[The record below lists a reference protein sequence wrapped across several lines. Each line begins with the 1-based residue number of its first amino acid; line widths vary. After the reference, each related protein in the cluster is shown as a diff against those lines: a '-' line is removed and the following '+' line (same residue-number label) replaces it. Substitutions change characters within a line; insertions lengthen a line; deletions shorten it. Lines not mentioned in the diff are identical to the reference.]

1 MVYYD
6 LNVDS
11 SLSEPKIKAML
22 SLHTKYGYDSVAI
35 THTVE
40 GKIGY
45 KDVCKIKKVNIEDES
60 EKSTSSGWM
69 RMGDS
74 NKTIKQYTRL
84 QVICK
89 TMAEFQMITANNPVI
104 QSYDIISVVPYDVS
118 VFNAACNSNE
128 IDIITI
134 DTFSKFIIKPE
145 RVRQCIGKGIFIEI
159 LYGNLFGMDADRVA
173 FFQIA
178 SSLVRSSFGKNI
190 ILSSSGKSSTT
201 LRSPYDLS
209 NLGHLFGLTF
219 DQAKAAV
226 SKHPHSAV
234 LHAITRRT
242 KGIATVTDPNLL
254 KDLELWKLE
263 RKEDTQPTNNNI
275 PHEKH
280 INKEFDKDSRVEK
293 ETTPK
298 QTTIKSTT
306 TTTTTTASA
315 STKTKTQPT
324 TPPTTEKNTP
334 SLPNQPQ
341 KSITVKTNKKPP
353 TTTEKN
359 TIQKQTKMDIDDNNK
374 RKRE

>member
-6 LNVDS
+6 LNIDS
-11 SLSEPKIKAML
+11 SLPEPKIKSML

-45 KDVCKIKKVNIEDES
+45 KDVCKIKKIQIEDDS

-69 RMGDS
+69 KMGDS

-89 TMAEFQMITANNPVI
+89 TMAEFQMITANNPVV

-145 RVRQCIGKGIFIEI
+145 RVRQCIAKGIFIEI

-173 FFQIA
+173 FFQTA

-226 SKHPHSAV
+226 SKHPHTAV
-234 LHAITRRT
+234 LHSITRRT

-280 INKEFDKDSRVEK
+280 INKESTGK
-293 ETTPK
+293 ETIPK
-298 QTTIKSTT
+298 PTTTTT
-306 TTTTTTASA
+306 TTTTTTA
-315 STKTKTQPT
+315 KTKTPT
-324 TPPTTEKNTP
+324 PTPTPTTEKTP
-334 SLPNQPQ
+334 SIPTQPPQ
-341 KSITVKTNKKPP
+341 KPTAKTNKK
-353 TTTEKN
+353 TTTTTTTN
-359 TIQKQTKMDIDDNNK
+359 TAQKQGKMDIDIDNNK